1 MLIVFRI
8 FYLFLVVMALCIIW
22 HKNLCAQIKHPE
34 LPKKPLT
41 PYFRFFMRKRLS
53 YSKKHP
59 NMSVTE
65 LTKELSKK
73 YGALSEHKKV
83 SAVINRLEFL
93 WTVFFVLTTRCSRM
107 FFFH

>member
-1 MLIVFRI
+1 V
-8 FYLFLVVMALCIIW
+8 
-22 HKNLCAQIKHPE
+22 QIKHPE

-53 YSKKHP
+53 CSKKHP

-83 SAVINRLEFL
+83 KMRFL
-93 WTVFFVLTTRCSRM
+93 LLLLLQFLICYDMATV
-107 FFFH
+107 

>member
-1 MLIVFRI
+1 
-8 FYLFLVVMALCIIW
+8 
-22 HKNLCAQIKHPE
+22 
-34 LPKKPLT
+34 
-41 PYFRFFMRKRLS
+41 MRKRLS

-83 SAVINRLEFL
+83 TAMTISLLQGKRRHQLGL
-93 WTVFFVLTTRCSRM
+93 
-107 FFFH
+107 